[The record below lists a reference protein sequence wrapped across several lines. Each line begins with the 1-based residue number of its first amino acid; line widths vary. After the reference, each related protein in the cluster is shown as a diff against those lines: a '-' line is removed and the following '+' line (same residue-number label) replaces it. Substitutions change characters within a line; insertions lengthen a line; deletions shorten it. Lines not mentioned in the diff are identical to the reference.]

1 MRCQMGF
8 IDFMVLPLYDAL
20 GQFIPEVGQVCVPN
34 IHIQREYFRRIQD
47 EQKGCSRRALS
58 KF

>member
-1 MRCQMGF
+1 MGF